1 MKNLSNLL
9 KNLRKYGVK
18 IGFAVLAAGLIFLAG
33 FMFVSRNESLPE
45 EVKAEP
51 KPVSTQEPL
60 VQTEPK
66 TEMEAEI
73 ENIIDQ
79 MTLEEKVLQLFVITP
94 EALLEEKSFL
104 FSYKVME
111 VSDTLEEKIKQ
122 YPVGGFIYFKDNL
135 KDPEQVTQLLQKT
148 KDIYQHMGAPVP
160 FLSVD
165 EEGGTVSRI
174 ASQPA
179 FGLEQ
184 SKAISTMEE
193 AKTTGTVL
201 VVLGFNM
208 NFAPVV
214 DVVRNPENTVIG
226 SRSYG
231 DNPEI
236 VTKISQEVSKGF
248 KEAGIIP
255 VFKHFPGHGSTSE
268 DSHKEIAVHQGDQDS
283 LYEFDLPPF
292 VEAIKQE
299 CQVIMVGHIA
309 VPSLTESL
317 ESACFSEKIVT
328 DLLREE
334 LKFENLIIT
343 DALNMKAV
351 TNSYE
356 SKDAAVMAI
365 QAGVDLLLMPE
376 DFYEAYFGVIEGV
389 NQGIISEERIEESL
403 RRILR
408 QKLLIEN

>member
-1 MKNLSNLL
+1 M
-9 KNLRKYGVK
+9 
-18 IGFAVLAAGLIFLAG
+18 
-33 FMFVSRNESLPE
+33 
-45 EVKAEP
+45 
-51 KPVSTQEPL
+51 
-60 VQTEPK
+60 
-66 TEMEAEI
+66 
-73 ENIIDQ
+73 
-79 MTLEEKVLQLFVITP
+79 LQ
-94 EALLEEKSFL
+94 
-104 FSYKVME
+104 
-111 VSDTLEEKIKQ
+111 EKIKQ

-148 KDIYQHMGAPVP
+148 KSIYQDIGVPVP

-165 EEGGTVSRI
+165 EEGGIVSRI

-184 SKAISTMEE
+184 SKPISTRDE

-268 DSHKEIAVHQGDQDS
+268 DSHKEIAVHQGERDS

-292 VEAIKQE
+292 IEAIKQE

-328 DLLREE
+328 DLLRED

-351 TNSYE
+351 TNTYE
-356 SKDAAVMAI
+356 SGEAAVMAI

-376 DFYEAYFGVIEGV
+376 DFYEAYFGVMEAI
-389 NQGIISEERIEESL
+389 NQGNVTEKRIEESL

-408 QKLLIEN
+408 QKLLIKN

>member
-1 MKNLSNLL
+1 
-9 KNLRKYGVK
+9 
-18 IGFAVLAAGLIFLAG
+18 LIQTD
-33 FMFVSRNESLPE
+33 PE
-45 EVKAEP
+45 K
-51 KPVSTQEPL
+51 
-60 VQTEPK
+60 
-66 TEMEAEI
+66 EI
-73 ENIIDQ
+73 DNIIDQ

-94 EALLEEKSFL
+94 EALLKDSAL
-104 FSYKVME
+104 SITPKVLKM
-111 VSDTLEEKIKQ
+111 SNTLQEKIKQ

-135 KDPEQVTQLLQKT
+135 KDPEQVTQLLMET
-148 KDIYQHMGAPVP
+148 KAIYQDMGALVP
-160 FLSVD
+160 FLSLD

-184 SKAISTMEE
+184 SNPISTLEE

-208 NFAPVV
+208 NYAPVV

-226 SRSYG
+226 SRSFG
-231 DNPEI
+231 DNPETVI
-236 VTKISQEVSKGF
+236 QISQEVSKGF
-248 KEAGIIP
+248 EEAGIIP

-268 DSHKEIAVHQGDQDS
+268 DSHKEIAVHQGNKEA

-292 VEAIKQE
+292 IEAIKQD

-317 ESACFSEKIVT
+317 ESACFSEKIVSG
-328 DLLREE
+328 LLRDE
-334 LKFENLIIT
+334 LEFENLIIT

-351 TNSYE
+351 TNTYQSG
-356 SKDAAVMAI
+356 DAAVMAI

-376 DFYEAYFGVIEGV
+376 DFYEAYLGVIEGID
-389 NQGIISEERIEESL
+389 QGIITEERIEESL